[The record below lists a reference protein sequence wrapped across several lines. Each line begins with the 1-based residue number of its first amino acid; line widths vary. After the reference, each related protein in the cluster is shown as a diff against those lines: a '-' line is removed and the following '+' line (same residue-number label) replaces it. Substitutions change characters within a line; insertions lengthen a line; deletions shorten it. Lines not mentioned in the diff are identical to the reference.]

1 MRQGSKRSLFTFRA
15 RSRCSASRRRA
26 MRRGHLALEL
36 LLVLPLFLTLLFAMI
51 QFSILLSSR
60 QVLLAASQEGARVA
74 SQGGDATEVET
85 AARRVLGN
93 GSLGQAQVIPLLSDS
108 SGNPVPAG
116 DPVTVCVQIRAG
128 QAAPNLLRF
137 IGLNIDEP
145 IVACTTLRKE

>member
-1 MRQGSKRSLFTFRA
+1 MRQGSKATTITFRA
-15 RSRCSASRRRA
+15 RARRPASRRRA
-26 MRRGHLALEL
+26 SRPGSLALEL
-36 LLVLPLFLTLLFAMI
+36 LLVLPLLLTLLFAMI

-74 SQGGDATEVET
+74 SHGGNATEVET

-93 GSLGQAQVIPLLSDS
+93 GSLSQAEVIPLLNDN